1 MKNCNNI
8 DVQAPVQTKPL
19 SELSVDDVINLLESL
34 NLSNFCNIFYFE
46 DNMIDGL
53 TLMNCKSVDDV
64 KELGIALTAKA
75 RILYE
80 EIVQFKST
88 GVPLTLLSEVQ

>member
-1 MKNCNNI
+1 
-8 DVQAPVQTKPL
+8 VQTKPL
-19 SELSVDDVINLLESL
+19 SELSVDDVIHLLESL
-34 NLSNFCNIFYFE
+34 SLSNFCNNFE
-46 DNMIDGL
+46 DNLIDGP

-80 EIVQFKST
+80 KIVQYKST
-88 GVPLTLLSEVQ
+88 GVPLTLLSEVNLYLFFFLY

>member
-1 MKNCNNI
+1 MI
-8 DVQAPVQTKPL
+8 PL
-19 SELSVDDVINLLESL
+19 PDLSVDDVINLLKSL
-34 NLSNFCNIFYFE
+34 KLSNFCHKFE

-75 RILYE
+75 RILFE
-80 EIVQFKST
+80 EIVPFKSS
-88 GVPLTLLSEVQ
+88 GVPLTLFSEVNLSLYLHFFISAMLYIK

>member
-1 MKNCNNI
+1 M
-8 DVQAPVQTKPL
+8 
-19 SELSVDDVINLLESL
+19 DDVINLLKSL
-34 NLSNFCNIFYFE
+34 KLSNFCHNFE

-80 EIVQFKST
+80 ESVQYKST
-88 GVPLTLLSEVQ
+88 GVPLTLLSEVS